1 MTPDEI
7 ALIAKLR
14 DLSDRDQE
22 MLLGPCERLLL
33 MKARATT
40 APSNIVK
47 FPIGRVVR
55 ERFYRGKDDP
65 ERVELDAA
73 AASLSRAI
81 HSLQRQRASVG
92 AKYRHFIAR
101 KVAARQGGSGADGA
115 E

>member
-14 DLSDRDQE
+14 GLSDRNQE
-22 MLLGPCERLLL
+22 MVLRVCEALA
-33 MKARATT
+33 KARETT

-47 FPIGRVVR
+47 FPIGRIVR
-55 ERFYRGKDDP
+55 ERFYRGKNDP

-73 AASLSRAI
+73 AAPLSRAI